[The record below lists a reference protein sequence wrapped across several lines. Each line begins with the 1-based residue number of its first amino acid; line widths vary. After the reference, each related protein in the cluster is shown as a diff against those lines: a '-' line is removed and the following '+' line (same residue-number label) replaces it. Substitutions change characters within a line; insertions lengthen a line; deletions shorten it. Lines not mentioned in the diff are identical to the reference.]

1 VIDFGILNLKIR
13 TLIPRKVVGRTMKSL
28 NERCIHLKILHFEAI
43 LVKKNQRWRCPTN
56 QMKHRLRMKV
66 TSNSCNVWKS
76 VRMMALLWAIWL
88 ASSSELVWGSSF
100 CEMEMPSALWSLAS
114 CWVPSL
120 DARWDDEWVFDLA
133 SP

>member
-1 VIDFGILNLKIR
+1 
-13 TLIPRKVVGRTMKSL
+13 
-28 NERCIHLKILHFEAI
+28 
-43 LVKKNQRWRCPTN
+43 
-56 QMKHRLRMKV
+56 
-66 TSNSCNVWKS
+66 
-76 VRMMALLWAIWL
+76 MMALLWAIWL